1 MVILT
6 GLQVWGL
13 GAAVRIKAY
22 LVRMPDKDW
31 SGAFLVDCKY
41 DPLFGHIKV
50 IKFNGSAKI
59 YRFWASHEALTFRG
73 RVGAI

>member
-22 LVRMPDKDW
+22 LGRMPDKDW
-31 SGAFLVDCKY
+31 SGAFIVDCKD

-50 IKFNGSAKI
+50 IKFNGLAKI
-59 YRFWASHEALTFRG
+59 YHFG
-73 RVGAI
+73 RHMRP

>member
-31 SGAFLVDCKY
+31 SGAFIVDCKD

-59 YRFWASHEALTFRG
+59 YHFG
-73 RVGAI
+73 RPMRP